1 MNRFTRRTVSAI
13 AGVVL
18 GWYVAGVV
26 PTSGLPALASPSMAE
41 DAHHAPAGHTPSGAE
56 GHGLTASDTH
66 NNAHNN
72 DHGEADPALAAANLL
87 VPQAE
92 DIRWYKPVLI
102 AIVGLFVAA
111 VVLGIP
117 ALKLRGPEPPDPA
130 SDDHAGH

>member
-1 MNRFTRRTVSAI
+1 MNRLTRRTVSAI

-26 PTSGLPALASPSMAE
+26 PTSGPLTLASPSMAE
-41 DAHHAPAGHTPSGAE
+41 DTHHAPAGHTPSGAE
-56 GHGLTASDTH
+56 GHGLTAPDSH
-66 NNAHNN
+66 SN
-72 DHGEADPALAAANLL
+72 DHDGSDPALAAANLL

-130 SDDHAGH
+130 ADDHASH